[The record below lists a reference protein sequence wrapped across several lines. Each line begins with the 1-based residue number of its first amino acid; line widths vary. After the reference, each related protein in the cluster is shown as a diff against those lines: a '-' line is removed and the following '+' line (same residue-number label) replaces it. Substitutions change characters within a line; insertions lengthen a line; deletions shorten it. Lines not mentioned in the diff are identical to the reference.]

1 MCSDG
6 FDLIRGDGAARGV
19 LLAAGVYAVYDGVII
34 GEEKLQQRLDVA
46 VFLLRGG
53 IHRDF
58 RFQCVRQGEVVVVL
72 HGAQRQAIGGGESI
86 DIRRGNGGEHRQGL
100 GKHQHVKLIVEI
112 LIEEHAVHGVLQKQR
127 GLLFRQAGFDG
138 GCLGA
143 RPQFGNRRTVR
154 QGKGLHEQQEE
165 R

>member
-6 FDLIRGDGAARGV
+6 FELIRGNGAARGI
-19 LLAAGVYAVYDGVII
+19 LLAADVYAVYDGIVI
-34 GEEKLQQRLDVA
+34 GEEEFQQCLDVA
-46 VFLLRGG
+46 VFFLGRG

-58 RFQCVRQGEVVVVL
+58 RFQRVRQGEVVVVL
-72 HGAQRQAIGGGESI
+72 HGAQRQAVGGGESL

-100 GKHQHVKLIVEI
+100 GKHQHVKLIVKI
-112 LIEEHAVHGVLQKQR
+112 LVEEHAVHGVLQKQR

-138 GCLGA
+138 SCLGA
-143 RPQFGNRRTVR
+143 CPQFGDRRTVR